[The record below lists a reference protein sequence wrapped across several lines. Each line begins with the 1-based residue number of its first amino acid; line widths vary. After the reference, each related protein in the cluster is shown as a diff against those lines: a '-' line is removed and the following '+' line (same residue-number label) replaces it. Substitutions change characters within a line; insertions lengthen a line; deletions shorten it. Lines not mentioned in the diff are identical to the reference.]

1 MTHNLSYSAVAARGA
16 PPSSDTKPQSDLM
29 KLKKSLR
36 DLMTQYPVGITL
48 SKARRFCPLLLDP
61 ELLKNHASVRQLLAS
76 MPDVVTLW
84 GFGVQTLL
92 LPADTNWNRRS
103 LVG

>member
-1 MTHNLSYSAVAARGA
+1 MTH
-16 PPSSDTKPQSDLM
+16 PSTHQSIPSEPRSDLM

-36 DLMTQYPVGITL
+36 DLMTQYPEGVTL

-61 ELLKNHASVRQLLAS
+61 ELLKDHASVRQLLAS
-76 MPDVVTLW
+76 MPDVVKLW